1 MVSVSWSSVRSTR
14 KGSHLPLQRH
24 PEQTVRGWPSSGAS
38 GPCCPGSRSQFVD
51 YLAEESPVSLEASS
65 LQECPPEHADADEC
79 ASHSQAVEL
88 GEAFKMQAVSGSGR
102 QPLSMSRCRCA
113 LTGDMRGFGKGHGGG
128 VLGQSVRVR
137 ER

>member
-1 MVSVSWSSVRSTR
+1 M
-14 KGSHLPLQRH
+14 
-24 PEQTVRGWPSSGAS
+24 
-38 GPCCPGSRSQFVD
+38 D

-102 QPLSMSRCRCA
+102 QPLRMSHSGWA
-113 LTGDMRGFGKGHGGG
+113 LTGHVRGFGKGHKGGCWDSQF
-128 VLGQSVRVR
+128 LSVRDK
-137 ER
+137 

>member
-1 MVSVSWSSVRSTR
+1 M
-14 KGSHLPLQRH
+14 
-24 PEQTVRGWPSSGAS
+24 
-38 GPCCPGSRSQFVD
+38 D

-102 QPLSMSRCRCA
+102 QPLRLSHSGCA
-113 LTGDMRGFGKGHGGG
+113 RTTDTRMALEKGGREDVGA
-128 VLGQSVRVR
+128 VSTCPRERSTWKSVEVPKSQDQCPWEQVR
-137 ER
+137 ERVRQRV